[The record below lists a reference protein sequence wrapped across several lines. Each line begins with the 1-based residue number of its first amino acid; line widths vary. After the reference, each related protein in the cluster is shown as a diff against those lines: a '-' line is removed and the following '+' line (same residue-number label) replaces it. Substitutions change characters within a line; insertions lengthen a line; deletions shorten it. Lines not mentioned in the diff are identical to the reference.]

1 MKNLKKGNCLISWSS
16 TSNTDYF
23 GYDLWEKGSVSH
35 TVNGSIGK
43 DAHYLKIN
51 DLHEVQLSKTRKR
64 ENAKRENGF
73 RVRVSKKLKF
83 FRVLFL
89 RFRVSKTRN
98 GKRENAKID
107 FAFRVF
113 SV

>member
-1 MKNLKKGNCLISWSS
+1 MKKGQSLISRSS
-16 TSNTDYF
+16 ASNTDYF

-64 ENAKRENGF
+64 ENAK
-73 RVRVSKKLKF
+73 
-83 FRVLFL
+83 
-89 RFRVSKTRN
+89 TRN
-98 GKRENAKID
+98 AKTVYA
-107 FAFRVF
+107 FA
-113 SV
+113 SQKS